1 MIEHEQKTGK
11 TSISPGR
18 AALLIACQLAVL
30 ALASCGDDR
39 PREESSEKER
49 AAAPAAEAERV
60 EPDAADDGGARVES
74 PEPAEPE
81 VPEGRRVVL
90 FVVDTLRADRLG
102 CYGYEEQETTPTMDR
117 LAEEGGLFEK
127 FHAASPWTGASFAS
141 ILTGVAPAVH
151 RAGKRLP
158 SKSKEGESF
167 LGVRVTPITKKV
179 ATLSEMLGETTS
191 AAIVT
196 NAFLHPSLGFARG
209 FDHYDHEVAGLY
221 KARRADEVTS
231 AAIEWLRGH
240 KDESFFLMVH
250 YFDPHISYD
259 PPPEYRKRFAEPPS
273 GRIGVPF
280 ADHAAARS
288 GELDPSENE
297 KRFIRGLYN
306 GEVRFVDDQI
316 GRMLEEMDEL
326 GMLDDSWIALTADHG
341 EEQFDHGSFDHGHRY
356 EDEVT
361 RVPLLIR
368 APGGK
373 WKAGERVSWS
383 ARHVDI
389 APTFLDWLGVEPH
402 PQLAGESLMPLIAGE
417 EERHRPAYME
427 FNIYWKARRALF
439 DGRYKL
445 IRDVEG
451 ERGYMYDL
459 EKDPGEQ
466 QRLEKDHSRYAELDA
481 QLSALVSALDERA
494 RELRSGDAGQE
505 AVELSEDVS
514 GALRAL
520 GYLEE
525 NEQ

>member
-1 MIEHEQKTGK
+1 MAEHEKTTGR
-11 TSISPGR
+11 TTVSPSR
-18 AALLIACQLAVL
+18 ATLLAVCQLAVL
-30 ALASCGDDR
+30 ALGACGDDR
-39 PREESSEKER
+39 PREKEIEKER
-49 AAAPAAEAERV
+49 AAAAEAEQV
-60 EPDAADDGGARVES
+60 EPDAADDGGTRAAS
-74 PEPAEPE
+74 PEPAEPQA
-81 VPEGRRVVL
+81 PEGRRVVL
-90 FVVDTLRADRLG
+90 IVIDTLRADRLG
-102 CYGYEEQETTPTMDR
+102 CYGYEEQEVTPAIDR
-117 LAEEGGLFEK
+117 LAEEGVLFEK
-127 FHAASPWTGASFAS
+127 FHSASPWTGASFAS
-141 ILTGVAPAVH
+141 ILTGVAPTVH

-167 LGVRVTPITKKV
+167 LGVRVTPIGKKV
-179 ATLSEMLGETTS
+179 ATLPELLGETTS

-209 FDHYDHEVAGLY
+209 FNHYDHEVAGLY
-221 KARRADEVTS
+221 KARRADEVTD

-240 KDESFFLMVH
+240 EDDSFFLMVH

-259 PPPEYRKRFAEPPS
+259 PPPEYRKRFAKPPS

-297 KRFIRGLYN
+297 ERFIRGLYN

-316 GRMLEEMDEL
+316 GRMLEEMDGL

-361 RVPLLIR
+361 RVPLVIR

-373 WKAGERVSWS
+373 WKAGERVGWS

-389 APTFLDWLGVEPH
+389 APTVLDWLGVEPH
-402 PQLAGESLMPLIAGE
+402 PQFSGESLMPLISGE
-417 EERHRPAYME
+417 EEQHRPAYME
-427 FNIYWKARRALF
+427 CNIYWKARRALF

-459 EKDPGEQ
+459 DEDPGEQ
-466 QRLEKDHSRYAELDA
+466 NRFGKDHPRYAELEER
-481 QLSALVSALDERA
+481 LSVLVTALEKRA
-494 RELRSGDAGQE
+494 RELRTGDAGQE